1 MRERRSTAELR
12 MMNMR
17 KPPLTGSQLFYLE
30 IIIYFYRTLDRKAV
44 DMLSAKVKEKANAL
58 KEYLKDRPEAEF

>member
-1 MRERRSTAELR
+1 

-17 KPPLTGSQLFYLE
+17 RQAPTGKLNIKFLTLF
-30 IIIYFYRTLDRKAV
+30 RTLDRKAV

>member
-1 MRERRSTAELR
+1 
-12 MMNMR
+12 MMNTKR
-17 KPPLTGSQLFYLE
+17 LQLIGKILV
-30 IIIYFYRTLDRKAV
+30 IVNYFKRTLDRKAV

>member
-1 MRERRSTAELR
+1 MKEKKNTAELK
-12 MMNMR
+12 MMNM
-17 KPPLTGSQLFYLE
+17 KKLQLIGLIFLLNYNNFY
-30 IIIYFYRTLDRKAV
+30 YRTLDRKAV

>member
-1 MRERRSTAELR
+1 MKGKRSTAELR

-17 KPPLTGSQLFYLE
+17 RQVPTGKLNIKFLTLF
-30 IIIYFYRTLDRKAV
+30 RTLDRKAV

-58 KEYLKDRPEAEF
+58 KEYLKERPEAEF